1 MGRMNSIL
9 PGFSTMTE
17 QHQLLTILCP
27 NSTAAVKT
35 DNKFIRMMCLA
46 RDNLSEGS
54 ELEMYPTMP
63 ASIHPFAT
71 DFYNFSD
78 CDEWEESLEEL
89 NRSEYEND

>member
-1 MGRMNSIL
+1 
-9 PGFSTMTE
+9 
-17 QHQLLTILCP
+17 
-27 NSTAAVKT
+27 
-35 DNKFIRMMCLA
+35 MMCLA